1 MQSLDTDLRSQLEST
16 VEEAREVA
24 ETGARAALNQLGVG
38 NREKPDY
45 LEEEQAELRR
55 RLRARGRQLG
65 DELKNSGEQETWH
78 LAREIAYEHWHRML
92 FARFLAEND
101 LLVHP
106 ELDVAV
112 TLEDCEALA
121 DEEDVRDGFELA
133 AQFATGMLPQIF
145 RADDPVLDL
154 AMAPEHRNKLKRMVQ
169 DLPEAVFEADDSL
182 GWVYQFW
189 QSKRKDEVNASGD
202 KIGADELPAVTQ
214 LFTEHYMVQFLLDNT
229 LGAWWTA
236 RHPDAAIDLDFEY
249 LRFVEDE
256 ETGEEVPAAGTY
268 DGWPDTAAELTV
280 MDPCMGS
287 GHFLVAALPMLARM
301 RTHEEGLSAE
311 AAVDR
316 VIAENLHGLEIDE
329 RCTQIAAFALAMAA
343 WTFSGASGYR
353 DLPEMNLAC
362 SGLAPEGDLEDWET
376 LAGDDERLQ
385 NGMRRLYSI
394 FQDAPTLG
402 SLIDPSAP
410 ENRLDTAAFEE
421 LEPLLKKALA
431 EEQDARV
438 AEREVVAHGI
448 TRAAEMLSSHY
459 HLVTTNVPYLKR
471 GKQNDLM
478 MEYLEQNF
486 PESKADVATAF
497 IRRCFGLCHQGDR
510 LSVVAPQNW
519 LFLKSYES
527 LRRSLLKT
535 KKWDVIG
542 RLGTGAFDTIGGEV
556 VNVSLYSFCHE
567 KPTKK
572 SKIVTINASE
582 DSSTSEKEAA
592 LRQRDLLELDQ
603 TDQLDNPDARIVFA
617 DLGGSEHLE
626 EYGFAHKGITTRDD
640 PRFVR
645 HFWEKENLS
654 EDWEFHQSTVDE
666 HKFYGGREKILLF
679 ENGEGEMR
687 QLAASQDRDRRSDLK
702 GKNAWGKNGVAVSL
716 LGNLDATL
724 YTGTKFDTNVAPI
737 VPYDEDH
744 LEAIWAYCTSDDF
757 EEKVRLIDRKM
768 NVTNATLVK
777 VPFDL
782 EYWQRVAEEKYP
794 NGLPDS
800 HSDDPTQ
807 WIFHGHPKPSE
818 RPLQVAVARLLGY
831 RWPAE
836 RDEDMDL
843 SDEAREWVERCKALD
858 HHVDDDGIVCIPPVQ
873 GERAAADRLR
883 DLLADAYGDD
893 WGGETLQDL
902 LDDHGYKNQ
911 GLAAW
916 LSGEGTPWSGKF
928 AKQHNKLFGHRPF
941 IWHVSDEHKDGFSAL
956 VNYHQLDRANLER
969 LTYTYLGD
977 WIKQQE
983 AAMERGDE
991 GAEGRLLAAQD
1002 LQNELKKIIEGEPPY
1017 DIFVRWKE
1025 AHEQPIGW
1033 APDLNDGVLLNI
1045 KPFIEAGI
1053 LRDEPNVRYTKDR
1066 GKNPEGAPW
1075 GPKRYNRYED
1085 VPEEY
1090 KLKKE
1095 NGEVID
1101 QLENEVKRRVREEA
1115 DGTE

>member
-38 NREKPDY
+38 DREKPDY
-45 LEEEQAELRR
+45 LDEEQAELRR
-55 RLRARGRQLG
+55 RLRARGRQSG
-65 DELKNSGEQETWH
+65 DELKSSGKQETWH
-78 LAREIAYEHWHRML
+78 LAREVAYEHWHRIL

-145 RADDPVLDL
+145 REDDPVLDL
-154 AMAPEHRNKLKRMVQ
+154 SMAPEHRNKLKRMVQ
-169 DLPEAVFEADDSL
+169 DLPEAVFEANDSL

-229 LGAWWTA
+229 LGAWWAA
-236 RHPDAAIDLDFEY
+236 RYPDADLDFEY

-256 ETGEEVPAAGTY
+256 ETGQEVPAAGTF

-301 RTHEEGLSAE
+301 RMHEEGLSAE
-311 AAVDR
+311 EAVDR

-329 RCTQIAAFALAMAA
+329 RCTQIATFALAIAA
-343 WTFSGASGYR
+343 WTFNGASGYR
-353 DLPEMNLAC
+353 ELPEMNLAC

-376 LAGDDERLQ
+376 LAGDDERRR
-385 NGMRRLYSI
+385 NGMRRLYEI
-394 FQDAPTLG
+394 FQDAPALG
-402 SLIDPSAP
+402 SLIDPGAR
-410 ENRLDTAAFEE
+410 ENDLYTASFNE
-421 LEPLLKKALA
+421 LEPLLKEALA
-431 EEQDARV
+431 QEADV
-438 AEREVVAHGI
+438 DTTEREVVAHGI
-448 TRAAEMLSSHY
+448 ARAAEMLAGRY
-459 HLVTTNVPYLKR
+459 DLVMTNVPYLKR
-471 GKQNDLM
+471 GSQDKVMKAWLKEHYPLGKTDL
-478 MEYLEQNF
+478 
-486 PESKADVATAF
+486 ATAF
-497 IRRCFGLCHQGDR
+497 VERCLNLCSERNGEAGSI
-510 LSVVAPQNW
+510 SVVAPQNW
-519 LFLKSYES
+519 LFLVRYKK
-527 LRRSLLKT
+527 LRKDLLNRQT
-535 KKWDVIG
+535 WNLLG
-542 RLGTGAFDTIGGEV
+542 RLGPNAFETISGEV
-556 VNVSLYSFCHE
+556 VNVSLNVVTHSPPSGNHKLRGVDALDGEDHDE
-567 KPTKK
+567 KERLL
-572 SKIVTINASE
+572 SDGKIVEIPQ
-582 DSSTSEKEAA
+582 D
-592 LRQRDLLELDQ
+592 DQ
-603 TDQLDNPDARIVFA
+603 IDNPDSRILLV
-617 DLGGSEHLE
+617 DLKGEKLLE
-626 EYGFAHKGITTRDD
+626 DYSNAWQGIASSDK
-640 PRFVR
+640 PRFGR
-645 HFWEKENLS
+645 KFWELPYLL
-654 EDWEFHQSTVDE
+654 DGWLFWQSTVKNTSE
-666 HKFYGGREKILLF
+666 YGGRELVLF
-679 ENGEGEMR
+679 WEDGYGEMTEVCQEQAPFR
-687 QLAASQDRDRRSDLK
+687 GRE
-702 GKNAWGKNGVAVSL
+702 AWGKRGVAVSQMSDL
-716 LGNLDATL
+716 PVSL
-724 YTGTKFDTNVAPI
+724 YTGERFDNNTSIITADNP
-737 VPYDEDH
+737 DH
-744 LEAIWAYCTSDDF
+744 LPAIWTFCSSAEYS
-757 EEKVRLIDRKM
+757 KAVRKIDQKM

-782 EYWQRVAEEKYP
+782 SYWQEIAEEKYP
-794 NGLPDS
+794 NGLPAPY
-800 HSDDPTQ
+800 SDDPTQ

-836 RDEDMDL
+836 RDDGMDL
-843 SDEAREWVERCKALD
+843 SDEAREWIERCKDLNK
-858 HHVDDDGIVCIPPVQ
+858 HVDDDGIVCVPPVQ

-893 WGGETLQDL
+893 WGEGVLQDL
-902 LDDHGYKNQ
+902 LDEWGYRSG
-911 GLAAW
+911 GL
-916 LSGEGTPWSGKF
+916 EGWVDGATARQKGKF
-928 AKQHNKLFGHRPF
+928 AQQHNKLFGNRPF
-941 IWHVSDEHKDGFSAL
+941 IWHVSDEHADGFSAL

-1002 LQNELKKIIEGEPPY
+1002 LQEELKKIIEGEPPY

-1033 APDLNDGVLLNI
+1033 TPDLNDGVLLNI

-1066 GKNPEGAPW
+1066 GKNPEGSTW
-1075 GPKRYNRYED
+1075 GRKRYNRYED
-1085 VPEEY
+1085 VPDEH
-1090 KLKKE
+1090 KLRDE
-1095 NGEVID
+1095 DGNVIEH
-1101 QLENEVKRRVREEA
+1101 LTNEIKRRAREKA
-1115 DGTE
+1115 GSAG

>member
-1 MQSLDTDLRSQLEST
+1 MQSLGTDLRSQLEST

-38 NREKPDY
+38 DREKPGY
-45 LEEEQAELRR
+45 LSEEQAELRR

-65 DELKNSGEQETWH
+65 DKLSKSGEQETIR

-112 TLEDCEALA
+112 TLEDCEELA
-121 DEEDVRDGFELA
+121 DEEDARDGFELA

-145 RADDPVLDL
+145 REDDPVLGLD
-154 AMAPEHRNKLKRMVQ
+154 MAPEHRNKLKRMVQ

-229 LGAWWTA
+229 LGAWWTV
-236 RHPDAAIDLDFEY
+236 RHPDADLDLDFEY

-301 RTHEEGLSAE
+301 RMYEEGLSAE
-311 AAVDR
+311 DAVDC

-329 RCTQIAAFALAMAA
+329 RCTQIAAFALAMTA
-343 WTFSGASGYR
+343 WTFNGASGYR
-353 DLPEMNLAC
+353 ELPEMNLAC
-362 SGLAPEGDLEDWET
+362 SGLAPEGNLEDWET

-410 ENRLDTAAFEE
+410 DNRLDTATFEE
-421 LEPLLKKALA
+421 LEPLLKQALTNGQKV
-431 EEQDARV
+431 EKR
-438 AEREVVAHGI
+438 ERGVVAYGI
-448 TRAAEMLSSHY
+448 ARAADMLSNKF
-459 HLVTTNVPYLKR
+459 HLVATNVPYRKSRDHAEVLRDFCRRKYPR
-471 GKQNDLM
+471 CDRS
-478 MEYLEQNF
+478 LETVFQERCREF
-486 PESKADVATAF
+486 ADETGVSA
-497 IRRCFGLCHQGDR
+497 
-510 LSVVAPQNW
+510 VVSQQKW
-519 LFLKSYES
+519 LFSKSFTDMREYALS
-527 LRRSLLKT
+527 RNQISM
-535 KKWDVIG
+535 VSP
-542 RLGTGAFDTIGGEV
+542 LGVGAFETISGEM
-556 VNVSLYSFCHE
+556 VNV
-567 KPTKK
+567 
-572 SKIVTINASE
+572 
-582 DSSTSEKEAA
+582 A
-592 LRQRDLLELDQ
+592 LQ
-603 TDQLDNPDARIVFA
+603 I
-617 DLGGSEHLE
+617 
-626 EYGFAHKGITTRDD
+626 
-640 PRFVR
+640 
-645 HFWEKENLS
+645 
-654 EDWEFHQSTVDE
+654 
-666 HKFYGGREKILLF
+666 F
-679 ENGEGEMR
+679 ENGRSNGREVITGVDASLGDGPSEKKEYLVSNRVRAVSVSSQLRNPDSRILLISLEDDDLLSEYADSYVGLQNSDINRFTSRFWEITRSGEVWIYLQMPTDKTDFYR
-687 QLAASQDRDRRSDLK
+687 GRTSLLRWENGSGILSEYPKAYIK
-702 GKNAWGKNGVAVSL
+702 GDNAWGRHGIAVRQTS
-716 LGNLDATL
+716 GQPCTL
-724 YTGTKFDTNVAPI
+724 YRGAIFDQSTAVLIPKRKDL
-737 VPYDEDH
+737 V
-744 LEAIWAYCTSDDF
+744 EAIWCYCSSDEYSENVEIVD
-757 EEKVRLIDRKM
+757 KNMK
-768 NVTNATLVK
+768 VTNATLVK
-777 VPFDL
+777 VPFNLDR
-782 EYWQRVAEEKYP
+782 WKKVAEEKYP
-794 NGLPDS
+794 NGLPDPY
-800 HSDDPTQ
+800 SDDPAQ

-836 RDEDMDL
+836 REEDMDL
-843 SDEAREWVERCKALD
+843 SDEAREWVERCEDLD
-858 HHVDDDGIVCIPPVQ
+858 EHVDDDGIVCIPPVQ
-873 GERAAADRLR
+873 GERAAADRIR
-883 DLLADAYGDD
+883 DLLADAYGGD
-893 WGGETLQDL
+893 WGEGVLQNL
-902 LDDHGYKNQ
+902 LDEWGYRSG
-911 GLAAW
+911 GLEGW
-916 LSGEGTPWSGKF
+916 LDGATARQKGKF
-928 AKQHNKLFGHRPF
+928 AQQHNKLFGHRPF
-941 IWHVSDEHKDGFSAL
+941 IWHVTDEHEDGFSAL

-1002 LQNELKKIIEGEPPY
+1002 LQEELKNIIEGEPPY

-1025 AHEQPIGW
+1025 APEQPIGW
-1033 APDLNDGVLLNI
+1033 DPDLNDGVLLNI

-1085 VPEEY
+1085 VPDEH
-1090 KLKKE
+1090 KLKDE
-1095 NGEVID
+1095 DGEVIEH
-1101 QLENEVKRRVREEA
+1101 LTNEVKRRVRAEA
-1115 DGTE
+1115 G